1 MKQFFSFVRTFRL
14 FSYAVLCLGI
24 GGLLTGLHLPSIAH
38 WFLYATAIIAIIPM
52 GMESWQAVRS
62 STFDTALIPIG
73 TIVTALILKK
83 PWVAIAAVLAF
94 AVSKLIVTAL
104 FRIAR
109 RETYTI
115 SAREPQVVHGFHK
128 QKTVDVPVSTL
139 AVRDKFTLASGDT
152 VPADAYIIEG
162 SATFDTSMFA
172 PGSEPTPKTTDE
184 YIASGWQLLEGA
196 VTAQAMRMPEDSFYQ
211 RLVWLLHG
219 STSHPAPFVRLTSRY
234 SLSLITL
241 AFAIA
246 GLSWTLSHQAIRFL
260 DVLAIATPAAL
271 IVCPSL
277 AFTASLS
284 RAARE
289 GMYFKSGAVL
299 EQLAS
304 TQTIA
309 FDKTGTLT
317 AGRPTVSTVIA
328 LQHYGRQEILTTAAA
343 LAAHQ
348 SSPLFQALA
357 MATAEKG
364 YKKPKIKHIQLSTEL
379 GLMAHLGATPL
390 LLGSSSFIAEQGIV
404 LPANVKPH
412 AITQSAL
419 FLAIDG
425 TLAGYIILSD
435 SLRKE
440 TRAALQA
447 CKRMGVTQSLL
458 LTGDHRGAA
467 RSIAKQL
474 HITTIQPDA
483 SLGNKLQLL
492 DTLTERPIVYVG
504 SQASEAPLLTAADV
518 GILLNASHEAGS
530 ASQAAGVLIASAGL
544 SDVTRA
550 IAIAKRTLRIALYAM
565 STGAATM
572 ILLMVAASFGL
583 LSPFIGLSL
592 QVLVTAISGAMA
604 LSGRRAIR
612 QHVLR

>member
-1 MKQFFSFVRTFRL
+1 MKQSLSFVRTFRL
-14 FSYAVLCLGI
+14 FSYAIVCLGI
-24 GGLLTGLHLPSIAH
+24 ASLLTALHLVSIAH
-38 WFLYATAIIAIIPM
+38 LFLYVATAIAIIPM
-52 GMESWQAVRS
+52 GLGSWQAVRNG
-62 STFDTALIPIG
+62 TFDVALIPIG

-83 PWVAIAAVLAF
+83 PWVAIAAILAF
-94 AVSKLIVTAL
+94 AFSKLMIAAL

-109 RETYTI
+109 HEAYII

-128 QKTVDVPVSTL
+128 QKAVDVPVNAL
-139 AVRDKFTLASGDT
+139 AVRDKFTLIPGDI

-172 PGSEPTPKTTDE
+172 PGSEPAPKTTDE
-184 YIASGWQLLEGA
+184 YIASGWRLLEGA
-196 VTAQAMRMPEDSFYQ
+196 VTAQAVRTPEDSFYQ

-219 STSHPAPFVRLTSRY
+219 NTSYPAPFVRLTNRY
-234 SLSLITL
+234 SLSLIAL

-246 GLSWTLSHQAIRFL
+246 GLSWTLSHQTIRFL

-271 IVCPSL
+271 TICPSL

-284 RAARE
+284 RAARD
-289 GMYFKSGAVL
+289 GIYFKTGAAL
-299 EQLAS
+299 EQLAN
-304 TQTIA
+304 TQTVA
-309 FDKTGTLT
+309 FDKIGTLT
-317 AGRPTVSTVIA
+317 AGSPTVSAVIA
-328 LQHYGRQEILTTAAA
+328 LQHYSQQEVLTTAAA

-348 SSPLFQALA
+348 SLPLFQALVIDA
-357 MATAEKG
+357 AEKG

-379 GLMAHLGATPL
+379 GLTAHLGAKPV
-390 LLGSSSFIAEQGIV
+390 LLGSSSFIAEQGIG

-412 AITQSAL
+412 TIAQSAL

-425 TLAGYIILSD
+425 NLAGYIILSD

-440 TRAALQA
+440 TRSALQD
-447 CKRMGVTQSLL
+447 CKRMGVAQSLL
-458 LTGDHRGAA
+458 LTSDHRGAA
-467 RSIAKQL
+467 RAIAKQL

-518 GILLNASHEAGS
+518 GILLNASYEAG
-530 ASQAAGVLIASAGL
+530 AAGQAAGVLIASTGL

-550 IAIAKRTLRIALYAM
+550 IAIARRTLRISLYTISIGAVAAL
-565 STGAATM
+565 
-572 ILLMVAASFGL
+572 LLMAAAAIGL
-583 LSPFIGLSL
+583 LSPFACLIL
-592 QVLVTAISGAMA
+592 QVLVTVTSGAVA

-612 QHVLR
+612 QHGSR